1 MKKEKDILKW
11 LNREISDEELTH
23 LKETKDFNTL
33 EKIAH
38 YSSQIDAPKVD
49 VEKALA
55 DFKLKTENTSKKG
68 KVIPF
73 NYKKLYKY
81 AAAVVV
87 LLTTSYFFISNN
99 TDNAIYKTAF
109 AETKNFNLPDNS
121 EVVLNANSEI
131 SYAKDSWQE
140 NRNLTLDGEAFFK
153 VQKGE
158 KFTVN
163 TEVGRVTV
171 LGTQFNVKEREN
183 YFEVKTFEGLVSVV
197 YKDSL
202 IKLPRGSIFK
212 VVNGV
217 VDINNT
223 FDIKEKSWL
232 QKESN
237 FKSTALRFILEEIE
251 NQFGYTIE
259 TTNVD
264 LDILYSGGFTHT
276 DIDIALKSVTIPLQL
291 SYKIDGKKI
300 TIFNYEK

>member
-38 YSSQIDAPKVD
+38 YSSQIEAPKVD

-197 YKDSL
+197 YK
-202 IKLPRGSIFK
+202 
-212 VVNGV
+212 
-217 VDINNT
+217 
-223 FDIKEKSWL
+223 
-232 QKESN
+232 
-237 FKSTALRFILEEIE
+237 
-251 NQFGYTIE
+251 
-259 TTNVD
+259 
-264 LDILYSGGFTHT
+264 
-276 DIDIALKSVTIPLQL
+276 
-291 SYKIDGKKI
+291 
-300 TIFNYEK
+300 

>member
-55 DFKLKTENTSKKG
+55 DFKLKTKNTSKKG

-163 TEVGRVTV
+163 TEVGKVTV

-217 VDINNT
+217 VDVNNT
-223 FDIKEKSWL
+223 FNIKEKSWL

>member
-38 YSSQIDAPKVD
+38 YSSQIEAPKVD

-276 DIDIALKSVTIPLQL
+276 DIDIDLKSVTIPLQL